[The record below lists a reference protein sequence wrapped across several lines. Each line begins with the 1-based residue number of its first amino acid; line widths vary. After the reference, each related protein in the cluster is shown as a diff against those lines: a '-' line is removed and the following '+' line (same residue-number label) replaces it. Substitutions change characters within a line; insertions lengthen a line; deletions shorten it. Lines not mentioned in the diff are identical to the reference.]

1 MNLQEQIYRISEMMG
16 VLNEDRLSSF
26 IHKYFDKVF
35 DDLVLISKYED
46 HPQQMDWI
54 NKDGKKIFERNTW
67 GRFWIYG
74 CDEYNELKRI
84 PETIQLSYHKF
95 QELLIDYLNNRY
107 SNEFGE
113 KPLKD
118 MGNERCEEDY
128 NV

>member
-1 MNLQEQIYRISEMMG
+1 MNQQKQIYRISEMMG

-35 DDLVLISKYED
+35 DDLVLRYEYED
-46 HPQQMDWI
+46 YPQQMDWI

-107 SNEFGE
+107 FDEFGE

-118 MGNERCEEDY
+118 MGNERCEEEY

>member
-1 MNLQEQIYRISEMMG
+1 MMG

-35 DDLVLISKYED
+35 DDLVLTYEYED
-46 HPQQMDWI
+46 HPQQIDWI

-74 CDEYNELKRI
+74 CDEYNELKHI

-118 MGNERCEEDY
+118 IGNERCEEGF
-128 NV
+128 NL